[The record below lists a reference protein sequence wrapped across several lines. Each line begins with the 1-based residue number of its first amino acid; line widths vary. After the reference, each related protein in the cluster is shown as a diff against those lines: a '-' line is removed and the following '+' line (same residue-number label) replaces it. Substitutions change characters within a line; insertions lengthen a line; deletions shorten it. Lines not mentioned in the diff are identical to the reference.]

1 MLDIKLIRTQPEK
14 IRELC
19 KRRGSPVDFDK
30 LLEEDER
37 VRSLTAQLD
46 TLRQQRKGGASQA
59 EREAAV
65 ALRNQIAELE
75 TRLRE
80 ARSERDRL
88 WSWVPNL
95 LAEDTPVGEDDSGN
109 VPIRCWGEPVKA
121 NFAMKTHEIVGQ
133 QLGIIDEER
142 GAKVAGAGFSYWAGD
157 GARLAWGLFSLA
169 LDYLSK
175 QGFVQMFT
183 PVVAKERTMFGT
195 GYLPFFANQIYRVEG
210 ADLNLIG
217 TSEQTLVAYHLDEIL
232 PVDRLPLRYTAF
244 SPCFRTEAGAAG
256 KETRG
261 LFRQHQFHKV
271 EQIVFC
277 QPAESEQWLEQCL
290 ANAEAMLQKLELPY
304 RVVRVCDG
312 DLGAP
317 GYKKY
322 DVEAWF
328 AGYGGYRETHSITN
342 LTDYQTRRLNIR
354 SKQADKTT
362 FHPHTI
368 SATMITDRALLAI
381 LENNQ
386 GAGGGVTVPNALQ
399 PFIEGR
405 SEIQAAR

>member
-1 MLDIKLIRTQPEK
+1 MLDIKLVRTHPDQ

-19 KRRGSPVDFDK
+19 KRRGSPVDFDR
-30 LLEEDER
+30 LLEKDER
-37 VRSLTAQLD
+37 VRALTAQID
-46 TLRQQRKGGASQA
+46 TRRSQRKGGSSDAA
-59 EREAAV
+59 REAAV
-65 ALRNQIAELE
+65 ALRNEIAELE
-75 TRLRE
+75 TALRE
-80 ARSERDRL
+80 IKAERDEL

-95 LAEDTPVGEDDSGN
+95 LAEDTPVGEGDAGN
-109 VPIRCWGEPVKA
+109 VPVRFWGEPAKA
-121 NFAMKTHEIVGQ
+121 GFESKTHEVVGER
-133 QLGIIDEER
+133 LGIIDEER
-142 GAKVAGAGFSYWAGD
+142 GAKVAGAGFSYWLGD
-157 GARLAWGLFSLA
+157 GARLAWGLFSIA
-169 LDYLSK
+169 LDELMR

-183 PVVAKERTMFGT
+183 PIVARERTMFGT
-195 GYLPFFANQIYRVEG
+195 GYLPFFSNQIYKIEG

-217 TSEQTLVAYHLDEIL
+217 TSEQTLVAYHLDEII
-232 PVDRLPLRYTAF
+232 PADRLPLRYTAF
-244 SPCFRTEAGAAG
+244 TPCFRTEAGAAG
-256 KETRG
+256 RETRG

-277 QPAESEQWLEQCL
+277 RPEQSEEWLHKCL
-290 ANAEAMLQKLELPY
+290 ANAEAILQKLEVPY

-317 GYKKY
+317 GYKKF

-342 LTDYQTRRLNIR
+342 LTDYQTRRLNVR
-354 SKQADKTT
+354 SKQDKNT

-386 GAGGGVTVPNALQ
+386 RADGGVTVPSALRG
-399 PFIEGR
+399 FIGGR
-405 SEIQAAR
+405 AEIQAAP

>member
-1 MLDIKLIRTQPEK
+1 MLDIKLIRTQPDK

-19 KRRGSPVDFDK
+19 KRRGSPVDLNK
-30 LLEEDER
+30 LIEKDER
-37 VRSLTAQLD
+37 VRALTAQID
-46 TLRQQRKGGASQA
+46 TLRSQRKGGSSEAA
-59 EREAAV
+59 REAAV
-65 ALRNQIAELE
+65 ALRNQVAELE
-75 TRLRE
+75 TELRQVK
-80 ARSERDRL
+80 AERDEL

-109 VPIRCWGEPVKA
+109 VPIRFWGEPAKA
-121 NFAMKTHEIVGQ
+121 DFEMKTHEA
-133 QLGIIDEER
+133 LGERLGVIDEQR
-142 GAKVAGAGFSYWAGD
+142 GARVAGAGFSYWLGD
-157 GARLAWGLFSLA
+157 GARLAWGLFSIA
-169 LDYLSK
+169 LDELTR
-175 QGFVQMFT
+175 QGFVHMFT
-183 PVVAKERTMFGT
+183 PVVARERTMFGT
-195 GYLPFFANQIYRVEG
+195 GYLPFFSNQIYRIERE
-210 ADLNLIG
+210 DLNLIG
-217 TSEQTLVAYHLDEIL
+217 TSEQTLVAYHIDEIV
-232 PVDRLPLRYTAF
+232 PADRLPLRYTAF

-256 KETRG
+256 RETRG

-277 QPAESEQWLEQCL
+277 RPEESEHWLEQCL
-290 ANAEAMLQKLELPY
+290 ANAEAILQKLDVSY

-328 AGYGGYRETHSITN
+328 AGYQGYRETHSITN

-354 SKQADKTT
+354 SKQDKTT

-386 GAGGGVTVPNALQ
+386 RRNGGVTVPSALRA
-399 PFIEGR
+399 FVDGR
-405 SEIQAAR
+405 TEIQSPR

>member
-1 MLDIKLIRTQPEK
+1 VLDIKLIRTQPEN

-30 LLEEDER
+30 LLALDER
-37 VRSLTAQLD
+37 VRALTARID
-46 TLRQQRKGGASQA
+46 TLRSQRKGGASEA
-59 EREAAV
+59 AREAAV
-65 ALRNQIAELE
+65 ALRNQVAELE
-75 TRLRE
+75 TELRD
-80 ARSERDRL
+80 AKAQRDEL

-95 LAEDTPVGEDDSGN
+95 LAEDTPTGQDDSGN
-109 VPIRCWGEPVKA
+109 VPIRFWGAPVKS
-121 NFAMKTHEIVGQ
+121 NFEMKTHEVIGER
-133 QLGIIDEER
+133 LGIIDEER
-142 GAKVAGAGFSYWAGD
+142 GAKVAGAGFSYWVGD
-157 GARLAWGLFSLA
+157 GARLAWGLFSIA
-169 LDYLSK
+169 LDELMR

-183 PVVAKERTMFGT
+183 PVVARTRTLFGT
-195 GYLPFFANQIYRVEG
+195 GYLPFFSNQIYKIEG
-210 ADLNLIG
+210 EDLNLIG
-217 TSEQTLVAYHLDEIL
+217 TSEQTLVAYHLDEI
-232 PVDRLPLRYTAF
+232 VAADRLPLRYTAF

-256 KETRG
+256 RETRG

-277 QPAESEQWLEQCL
+277 QPTESEQWLEQCL
-290 ANAEAMLQKLELPY
+290 ANAEAILQKLDVPY

-342 LTDYQTRRLNIR
+342 LTDYQTRRLNVR
-354 SKQADKTT
+354 SKQDKNT

-386 GAGGGVTVPNALQ
+386 QADGGVTVPNALRGY
-399 PFIEGR
+399 IDGR
-405 SEIQAAR
+405 SAIQAAQ

>member
-1 MLDIKLIRTQPEK
+1 VLDIKLIRTQPEN

-30 LLEEDER
+30 LLALDER
-37 VRSLTAQLD
+37 VRALTARID
-46 TLRQQRKGGASQA
+46 SLRSQRKGGASEA
-59 EREAAV
+59 AREAAV
-65 ALRNQIAELE
+65 ALRNEVTELE
-75 TRLRE
+75 TELRE
-80 ARSERDRL
+80 LKAQRDEL

-95 LAEDTPVGEDDSGN
+95 LAEDTPVGEDDSAN
-109 VPIRCWGEPVKA
+109 VPIRFWGEPVKA
-121 NFAMKTHEIVGQ
+121 NFAMKTHEAIGER
-133 QLGIIDEER
+133 LGIIDQER
-142 GAKVAGAGFSYWAGD
+142 GAKVAGAGFSYWVGD
-157 GARLAWGLFSLA
+157 GARLAWGLFSIA
-169 LDYLSK
+169 LDELMR
-175 QGFVQMFT
+175 QGFVQMLT
-183 PVVAKERTMFGT
+183 PVAARARTLFGT
-195 GYLPFFANQIYRVEG
+195 GYLPFFSNQIYKIEG
-210 ADLNLIG
+210 EDLNLIG
-217 TSEQTLVAYHLDEIL
+217 TSEQTLVAYHLDEIV
-232 PVDRLPLRYTAF
+232 PADRLPLRYTAF

-256 KETRG
+256 RETRG

-277 QPAESEQWLEQCL
+277 QPTESEQWLEQCL
-290 ANAEAMLQKLELPY
+290 ANAEAILQKLDVPY

-342 LTDYQTRRLNIR
+342 LTDYQTRRLNVR
-354 SKQADKTT
+354 SKQDKNT

-386 GAGGGVTVPNALQ
+386 QADGGVTVPNALRGY
-399 PFIEGR
+399 IDGR
-405 SEIQAAR
+405 SAIQAAQ